1 MEALPLTSEAA
12 GAARGLLPRERF
24 CALIRQ
30 GKIVAK
36 PADAATG
43 SVPEVMA
50 AFEVAEM
57 NGGEG
62 LVGEACP

>member
-43 SVPEVMA
+43 SA
-50 AFEVAEM
+50 AFEVAAM
-57 NGGEG
+57 NGGKG